1 MWIHSSKGI
10 ERGEAVDCE
19 EAGEWVQQGDGE
31 EEQEGV
37 VQQQG
42 EGHQGVRRWEEIHT

>member
-19 EAGEWVQQGDGE
+19 EAGEWVQQGIGE
-31 EEQEGV
+31 KEQEGV
-37 VQQQG
+37 VQQR
-42 EGHQGVRRWEEIHT
+42 EGHEGVWYWEEIHT

>member
-19 EAGEWVQQGDGE
+19 EAGGWVQQGNGE

-37 VQQQG
+37 VQQRERH
-42 EGHQGVRRWEEIHT
+42 EGVWNWEEIHT